1 MSIENHLR
9 DIKRYITTHDEAGQS
24 VFISSM
30 DENPPAVTNPTPAN
44 LFLCYATQNFPVDI
58 KHEKDIDRYQHF
70 IDNPPGIIIPGGS
83 AARIIDFPP
92 SFTSVMHR
100 TVSVNYNFIIE
111 GEMEIILDSGETRLM
126 KVGDVLVQRAI
137 NHSWRNPSST
147 KWARIAAVSF
157 PVVADGMKESGL
169 EGVLKS
175 D

>member
-1 MSIENHLR
+1 
-9 DIKRYITTHDEAGQS
+9 
-24 VFISSM
+24 
-30 DENPPAVTNPTPAN
+30 
-44 LFLCYATQNFPVDI
+44 
-58 KHEKDIDRYQHF
+58 
-70 IDNPPGIIIPGGS
+70 
-83 AARIIDFPP
+83 
-92 SFTSVMHR
+92 
-100 TVSVNYNFIIE
+100 
-111 GEMEIILDSGETRLM
+111 MEIILDSGETRLM